1 MEAKELRV
9 GNLVFFPLKDIPAL
23 ILRDMFEYQNGLA
36 NLEDYRGIPLTE
48 EWLFSFGFKHYGQG
62 EAIFCHKKIYLYYRN
77 NIFYFH
83 KTIRFEILYVHQL
96 QNLYFALTGL
106 ELEYEQN

>member
-36 NLEDYRGIPLTE
+36 NLEDYRPIPLAK
-48 EWLFSFGFKHYGQG
+48 EWLLRLGFTQSYEHD
-62 EAIFCHKKIYLYYRN
+62 YYELN
-77 NIFYFH
+77 DFILDNEFILCDID
-83 KTIRFEILYVHQL
+83 IRVQTLYVHQL